1 MKYELILLPAI
12 FFQIKEVCKLDLDIQ
27 ILETRLQNVL
37 FFLNEDNFT

>member
-1 MKYELILLPAI
+1 MKYELILLTAI
-12 FFQIKEVCKLDLDIQ
+12 FFQIREVCKLNVEIQ